1 MIKGL
6 ISMFVLP
13 TEIDNLHLT
22 LYNLRRNAEWIP
34 EDVEYTFDITLCL
47 SDEMIDWS
55 TSKLPQ
61 VYFADKF
68 FDIISS
74 LCTWESPDSTF
85 RIEYESEILGCVSQR
100 RHTLKYVDD
109 YDFTLWMDNDL
120 FFGDRFLG
128 YLGNAVKAIKN
139 SGMDYYVVTP
149 QITRQ
154 WDTTWD
160 VLVHDDLL
168 SRELNDNLTANVFDL
183 GLRDTGVA
191 VRPINTFK
199 AAGGWGTVVS
209 NKLLKITGIPDS
221 LGHYGLED
229 TYVLTCAQ
237 MLHGAKKLPV
247 QQYVLDGVLVCEN
260 HSGQTNQYL
269 KNMVS
274 IIDRKDE
281 FRQIATKH
289 FQKELER
296 FYNENILQNK

>member
-1 MIKGL
+1 MIEWEFSNL
-6 ISMFVLP
+6 PREYFVNKF
-13 TEIDNLHLT
+13 T
-22 LYNLRRNAEWIP
+22 
-34 EDVEYTFDITLCL
+34 DITKTLC
-47 SDEMIDWS
+47 DWA
-55 TSKLPQ
+55 PN
-61 VYFADKF
+61 
-68 FDIISS
+68 
-74 LCTWESPDSTF
+74 STF
-85 RIEYESEILGCVSQR
+85 QIERNTDILGCVSQR

-120 FFGDRFLG
+120 FFGDKFLG

-139 SGMDYYVVTP
+139 SGIDYYVVTP

-160 VLVHDDLL
+160 VLVHEDLL

-199 AAGGWGTVVS
+199 AAGGWGTVIS

-247 QQYVLDGVLVCEN
+247 QQFVLDGVLVCEN